1 MISDFLPISSVVR
14 SLNLSRLSRR
24 FLCEAIVF
32 SESCVLDEV
41 ICLSYSKLSS
51 IYFAISASLLSLPVG
66 LGFSTTLV
74 SSKSLNNSWMV

>member
-14 SLNLSRLSRR
+14 SLNLSSSSKR

-74 SSKSLNNSWMV
+74 SSKSLSNSWMV